1 MEKVVMNRERI
12 VSILNDVNMRL
23 FESTRYEM
31 DFAEREINDCINLIN
46 VVIGEMEKDN
56 TDSV

>member
-1 MEKVVMNRERI
+1 MNRERI